1 MRRFTRLLP
10 VLCLLLLCV
19 GCDQAAKSVARRTLA
34 GGAPVSLLDGM
45 IRLEYA
51 ENPGA
56 FLSLGAGLPPGA
68 RFFGFAVLTGLMAG
82 AALLLVLRGK
92 EWPPS
97 RLFGVALILAGGT
110 GNLIDRFMNGG
121 VVVDFVSI
129 GIGPLRT
136 GIFNV
141 ADLAITCGALWLMLH
156 SAPWR
161 EPEAEAPDSS
171 GTA

>member
-34 GGAPVSLLDGM
+34 GGAPVSLFDGV

-56 FLSLGAGLPPGA
+56 FLSLGAGLPPAA
-68 RFFGFAVLTGLMAG
+68 RFFGFALLAGLMAAG
-82 AALLLVLRGK
+82 ALLLLLRGR
-92 EWPPS
+92 EWPAS
-97 RLFGVALILAGGT
+97 RLVGAALILAGGT
-110 GNLIDRFMNGG
+110 GNLIDRFVNGG
-121 VVVDFVSI
+121 VVVDFVSV
-129 GIGPLRT
+129 GFGPLRT

-141 ADLAITCGALWLMLH
+141 ADLAITCGALWLVFC

-161 EPEAEAPDSS
+161 SPAEAEPS
-171 GTA
+171 